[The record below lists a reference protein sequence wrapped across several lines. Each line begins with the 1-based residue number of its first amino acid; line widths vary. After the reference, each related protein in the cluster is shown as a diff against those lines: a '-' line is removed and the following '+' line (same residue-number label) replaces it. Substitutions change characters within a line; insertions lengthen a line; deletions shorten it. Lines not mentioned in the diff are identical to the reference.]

1 MSYKVPVGI
10 SNKHVHLSE
19 QALATLFGKGYAL
32 TPYKALV
39 QPGQYA
45 AHEQVD
51 IIGPKGSF
59 KNVRIIGPIRPQ
71 TQVEVSMTDA
81 RALGIEPP
89 VRESG
94 KLQDSPGIRLVGP
107 KGEVELESGVI
118 VALRHIHLSPEQAKE
133 AGLQDKDL
141 VDVRIHGKRPL
152 IFEDVLI
159 RSGEGHFRELHIDTD
174 EANAAGAANGDE
186 AEILYPGQR
195 LLRRGAG
202 LGLAACGI
210 PNQTHS
216 TSASCAPCELAAS
229 E

>member
-1 MSYKVPVGI
+1 MGYKVPVGI
-10 SNKHVHLSE
+10 SNKHLHLSE
-19 QALATLFGKGYAL
+19 QALAALFGEGYKL

-45 AHEQVD
+45 ANEQVD

-59 KNVRIIGPIRPQ
+59 KNIRIIGPTRPE
-71 TQVEVSMTDA
+71 TQVEISLTDA

-94 KLQDSPGIRLVGP
+94 KLQGSPGVKLAGP
-107 KGEVELESGVI
+107 KGEVILGYGAI

-141 VDVRIHGKRPL
+141 VDVKTFGKRPL

-159 RSGEGHFRELHIDTD
+159 RSGEGHFREFHLDTD
-174 EANAAGAANGDE
+174 EANAAGVANNDE
-186 AEILYPGQR
+186 VEILR
-195 LLRRGAG
+195 KK
-202 LGLAACGI
+202 
-210 PNQTHS
+210 N
-216 TSASCAPCELAAS
+216 
-229 E
+229 